1 MFGCLRLIRRTVTLI
16 TLAVLAFAAVAAGT
30 VLVHAHRHDTG
41 RTDAIVVLGA
51 AQYAGRPTPLLA
63 NRLDHARLVLRDGI
77 APRIL
82 TVGGKRPGDAMTEA
96 QAGVRYLRGRGV
108 RASRLVAV
116 PTGSDTWTSVEAVAE
131 VCKKRGWSSVTI
143 VSDPAHVARAAAM
156 ARRLGLR
163 AQVSPTV
170 GGSGTKVTA
179 AYVGRESAALMW
191 FWMSRWMPDPIRR
204 RWPA

>member
-1 MFGCLRLIRRTVTLI
+1 MFGCLRLIRRAVTLL
-16 TLAVLAFAAVAAGT
+16 TLAFVAFAAVAVGT
-30 VLVHAHRHDTG
+30 VLVTSHRHDTAS
-41 RTDAIVVLGA
+41 TDAIVVLGA

-63 NRLDHARLVLRDGI
+63 NRLDHARLVLRQGV
-77 APRIL
+77 APRII
-82 TVGGKRPGDAMTEA
+82 TVGGKRPGDSVTEA

-108 RASRLVAV
+108 RAGRLVAV
-116 PTGSDTWTSVEAVAE
+116 PTGSDTWTSVQAVAA
-131 VCKKRGWSSVTI
+131 VCQQRGWASVTI

-179 AYVGRESAALMW
+179 AYVARESAALMW
-191 FWMSRWMPDPIRR
+191 FWASRWIPEPIRS

>member
-1 MFGCLRLIRRTVTLI
+1 MFGCLRLIRRAVTLI
-16 TLAVLAFAAVAAGT
+16 TVVILAFTALAAGT
-30 VLVHAHRHDTG
+30 VVLNSRKHDTG
-41 RTDAIVVLGA
+41 HTDAIVVLGA

-63 NRLDHARLVLRDGI
+63 NRLDHARLVLRQGV
-77 APRIL
+77 APRII
-82 TVGGKRPGDAMTEA
+82 TVGGKRPGDTVTEA
-96 QAGVRYLRGRGV
+96 QAGVRYLRSRGISAGR
-108 RASRLVAV
+108 LIAV
-116 PTGSDTWTSVEAVAE
+116 PAGSDTWTSVEAVAA

-179 AYVGRESAALMW
+179 AYVARESVALMW
-191 FWMSRWMPDPIRR
+191 FWVWRWMPEPVRS